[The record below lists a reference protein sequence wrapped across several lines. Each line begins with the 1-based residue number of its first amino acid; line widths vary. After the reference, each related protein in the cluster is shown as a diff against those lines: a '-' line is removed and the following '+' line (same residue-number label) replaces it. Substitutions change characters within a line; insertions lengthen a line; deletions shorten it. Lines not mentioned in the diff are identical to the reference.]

1 MAPILRPRVQ
11 RVGCLCY
18 KRVPA
23 APKAT
28 AAARPMPLVP
38 PTTTAAADHH
48 GDLVLEGQ
56 LHCSVNLS
64 APPG

>member
-1 MAPILRPRVQ
+1 MAPMLRPRVQ

-38 PTTTAAADHH
+38 PTTTATLFSKDSFTAR
-48 GDLVLEGQ
+48 
-56 LHCSVNLS
+56 STYPP
-64 APPG
+64 PPG